1 MNEVSAW
8 LDEFVRRRNLPPKM
22 LLVHQFTPGMVDDKD
37 QVKKRRN
44 VEIVFNMDGFGG
56 REAKLSKYRMLRRD
70 KRFPLGMK
78 LFLTQDINR
87 MRPAE
92 VLRLRLAPRVV
103 EYQ

>member
-1 MNEVSAW
+1 
-8 LDEFVRRRNLPPKM
+8 
-22 LLVHQFTPGMVDDKD
+22 
-37 QVKKRRN
+37 
-44 VEIVFNMDGFGG
+44 MDGFGG

>member
-1 MNEVSAW
+1 MAGR
-8 LDEFVRRRNLPPKM
+8 VRAAAQPAAQDAARPP
-22 LLVHQFTPGMVDDKD
+22 VHGRHGGRKD